1 MKKIR
6 TWLDFF
12 TLIFRFGTVFNVLI
26 TLRGGGEI
34 RPHNLSEPAGGSG
47 EVEAFRATEG
57 QEWEDAFRLTI
68 SKEGVCWGLERIAA
82 ASLDQKAAVFLWT
95 VLQASP
101 STHWNLD
108 VETEFLDPQGGG
120 CWESLGRVMPSAS
133 TRAVLL

>member
-1 MKKIR
+1 MVVGR
-6 TWLDFF
+6 SGLT
-12 TLIFRFGTVFNVLI
+12 IFLSPLGQW
-26 TLRGGGEI
+26 RGGG
-34 RPHNLSEPAGGSG
+34 L
-47 EVEAFRATEG
+47 RATEG
-57 QEWEDAFRLTI
+57 WEWEDAFRLTI

-101 STHWNLD
+101 STHWNLY

-120 CWESLGRVMPSAS
+120 CQESLGQVMPSVS